1 MNIIIGR
8 EEERNRL
15 DKCVNS
21 DEAQL
26 VAVYGRRRVGKTYLI
41 RNYFDGRFD
50 FMLTG
55 INKATMELQLQN
67 FIIELNNQMQTNYP
81 VPSNW
86 LEAFSLLKKYID
98 TFTDDEKHVVFFDE
112 MPWMDTNRSGFL
124 AAFEWFWNG
133 YGSSKNNLIF
143 IICGSATS
151 WMIENIYNNTGGLYN
166 RLTCRIHIKPFTLK
180 ETEEY
185 LKYKGIEWSRYDI
198 VQCYMIMGGIPYYL
212 KLLDSELSYN
222 SNIDNLFFRKRAEL
236 WDEYTHLYI
245 ALFKNS
251 DQYVKIVEA
260 LNSKKSG
267 LTRDEI
273 VKQTGLSNNGTLTKM
288 LNDLEYSGFV
298 RINNIF
304 GKRKKLYQLCDYYT
318 LFYYKFIKD
327 NYGKDEHFWSHTFD
341 NPSRRAWM
349 GLTFEQVCKDHVSQI
364 KNKLGISGVLS
375 DLSTWSQ
382 SGDDEN
388 KGAQIDFIIKRRD
401 RVINVCECKFA
412 SDEYEIDKDY
422 DKNLR
427 NKVSTFINA
436 NKLKESIQLTMISTY
451 GVKKGKYSGLVNS
464 QVTVDDLFV

>member
-67 FIIELNNQMQTNYP
+67 FIIELNNQMQANYP
-81 VPSNW
+81 VPGNW

-151 WMIENIYNNTGGLYN
+151 WMIENIDNNTGGLYN
-166 RLTCRIHIKPFTLK
+166 RLTCRIYIKPFTLK

-273 VKQTGLSNNGTLTKM
+273 VKQTGISNNGTLTKM
-288 LNDLEYSGFV
+288 LTDLEYSGFV
-298 RINNIF
+298 RINDIF
-304 GKRKKLYQLCDYYT
+304 GKRK
-318 LFYYKFIKD
+318 
-327 NYGKDEHFWSHTFD
+327 
-341 NPSRRAWM
+341 
-349 GLTFEQVCKDHVSQI
+349 
-364 KNKLGISGVLS
+364 
-375 DLSTWSQ
+375 
-382 SGDDEN
+382 
-388 KGAQIDFIIKRRD
+388 
-401 RVINVCECKFA
+401 
-412 SDEYEIDKDY
+412 
-422 DKNLR
+422 R
-427 NKVSTFINA
+427 N
-436 NKLKESIQLTMISTY
+436 
-451 GVKKGKYSGLVNS
+451 
-464 QVTVDDLFV
+464 